1 MKNTS
6 NDENDNYHNNSYDN
20 NDGTDDEANYN
31 DDVDDNLK
39 ADRSYSY
46 IRKNTFFLKMGL
58 LSGNDFMEKV
68 SLSELRLIA
77 SPSMGCP
84 WFGVKEAFG

>member
-1 MKNTS
+1 MLHVSSDTNLILPRNIFITIIIRMKNTS

-46 IRKNTFFLKMGL
+46 IRKIHF
-58 LSGNDFMEKV
+58 S
-68 SLSELRLIA
+68 
-77 SPSMGCP
+77 
-84 WFGVKEAFG
+84 

>member
-6 NDENDNYHNNSYDN
+6 NDENDNYHNKSYDN

-39 ADRSYSY
+39 ADRSYSSS
-46 IRKNTFFLKMGL
+46 IKIHF
-58 LSGNDFMEKV
+58 S
-68 SLSELRLIA
+68 
-77 SPSMGCP
+77 
-84 WFGVKEAFG
+84 